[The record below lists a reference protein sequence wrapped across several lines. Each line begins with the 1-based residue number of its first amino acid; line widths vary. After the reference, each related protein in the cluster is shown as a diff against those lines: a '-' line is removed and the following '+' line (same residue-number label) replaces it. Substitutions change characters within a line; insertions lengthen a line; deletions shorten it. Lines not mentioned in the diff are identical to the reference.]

1 MCGIAGYIGSA
12 ARTQDQLSRALE
24 VMHHRGPDAHGSWS
38 GRFGKNFVSLL
49 HTRLSIIDL
58 DARSNQPFTDQDAI
72 LIFNGEIYNFKEVK
86 LKLEARGCSFATSGD
101 TEVLFQALK
110 YWGKEAHDHLE
121 GMWVFAF
128 LDFRKNLFF
137 LSRDRFGEKP
147 LYIHKTAN
155 GCYFA
160 SEVRAIEGLAGCKLA
175 VNEPHI
181 VRYLVAGYKSLYK
194 SSDTFFENIV
204 ELEPGRFLSYTIN
217 GESVLSSHWKPNLID
232 AEMSRQEA
240 VEGVRER
247 LIESMRL
254 RIRSDVPMAFCLSG
268 GVDSVSLT
276 SIAVKI
282 FETNVETYSII
293 DSDERYNEWGNISAT
308 INDLSCNNIAMS
320 LEHGDHLGRLSSL
333 ISHINQPVAT
343 ITYYIFSLLIEHLA
357 ARGIK
362 TVITGTGADE
372 LLTGYY
378 DHFILHLHQMRGDSS
393 YPQRLREWQEHI
405 LPIVRNPH
413 LRDPELYAKD
423 VNFRDHIYFKQGE
436 FIEYLRADFFEKFTE
451 GSYHKDLLKNRML
464 NELFHESCRLIVN
477 EVDMITMRY
486 SVEGRNPFL
495 DRSLFEFAY
504 SIPTAY
510 FIQDGYGK
518 SILRDAMKGIIND
531 QVRLDRQKRGFNASI
546 ASIVDFTNPQVREA
560 VLDNSPIYNLIK
572 RDKIEQA
579 MSATSFPN
587 SFSKFLF
594 SFLSSKF
601 FLEQRQ

>member
-1 MCGIAGYIGSA
+1 MCGIAGYIGSI
-12 ARTQDQLSRALE
+12 ARTPDQISRALK
-24 VMHHRGPDAHGSWS
+24 VMYHRGPDANGSWS
-38 GRFGKNFVSLL
+38 GRFGDNCVSLL

-58 DARSNQPFTDQDAI
+58 DSRSNQPFADQDA
-72 LIFNGEIYNFKEVK
+72 LLVFNGEIYNFKEVRQK
-86 LKLEARGCSFATSGD
+86 LQQLGCTFFTTGD
-101 TEVLFQALK
+101 TEVLFYALK
-110 YWGKEAHDHLE
+110 FWGKEAHDYLE
-121 GMWVFAF
+121 GMWAFAY
-128 LDFRKNLFF
+128 LDFRKDLFF

-147 LYIHKTAN
+147 LYLHKTAS
-155 GCYFA
+155 GYYFA
-160 SEVRAIEGLAGCKLA
+160 SDVRAIEALSGAKLA
-175 VNEPHI
+175 ANERHI
-181 VRYLVAGYKSLYK
+181 LRYLVAGYKSLFK
-194 SSDTFFENIV
+194 SSETFFEDVV
-204 ELEPGRFLSYTIN
+204 ELEPGKLLSFGFN
-217 GESVLSSHWKPNLID
+217 GDSVMSSYWQPALID
-232 AEMSRQEA
+232 SDMSRQQA

-276 SIAVKI
+276 SIAVKV
-282 FETNVETYSII
+282 FKTNVETYSII

-308 INDLSCNNIAMS
+308 IEDLSCNNIAIY
-320 LEHGDHLGRLSSL
+320 LEHGDHLSRLSSL

-378 DHFILHLHQMRGDSS
+378 DHFILHLHQIRRHGS
-393 YPQRLREWQEHI
+393 YQQRLEEWQEHI

-413 LRDPELYAKD
+413 LRDPHLYEKD
-423 VNFRDHIYFKQGE
+423 INFRDHIYFKQE
-436 FIEYLRADFFEKFTE
+436 IFVEYLRSSFYESFTE
-451 GSYHKDLLKNRML
+451 RSYHRDLLKNRML
-464 NELFHESCRLIVN
+464 NELFHESCRLIIN

-495 DRSLFEFAY
+495 DRSLFEFSY
-504 SIPTAY
+504 SIPTPY
-510 FIQDGYGK
+510 LIQEGYGK
-518 SILRDAMKGIIND
+518 SVLRDAMQGIIND
-531 QVRLDRQKRGFNASI
+531 RVRLDRQKRGFNASI
-546 ASIVDFTNPQVREA
+546 ASIVDFKDRKVREA
-560 VLDNSPIYNLIK
+560 VLDNSPIYNIVK
-572 RDKIEQA
+572 REKIEEA

-601 FLEQRQ
+601 FLEHRQ